1 MKRGL
6 LLLLTAALCLL
17 LAAACG
23 AEEAGQTR
31 LLITDAAY
39 DPESGLLTV
48 NWTNTG
54 EEAVTGAELRAI
66 PRNADENQLVI
77 GEGNLEEILLEQR
90 VYHTFAAAAPGE
102 SATAVFP
109 AGARYP
115 AAAAFDVAFDA
126 VTPESGETLDLPD
139 SRLCWYS
146 TREKAYTH
154 LPEAGE
160 PYAPLAEDILSKAAD
175 FPLGLK
181 TIAVTEE
188 LAEAYGFAHS
198 GMLIVETEEASLADA
213 LELAPGDLIFAVDD
227 TQYANEPNAVA
238 LAAAALAD
246 DRPVTLWIER
256 DGAALSLAL
265 TP

>member
-66 PRNADENQLVI
+66 PRDADENQLVI

-126 VTPESGETLDLPD
+126 VIPEGGVALDLPD

-146 TREKAYTH
+146 TQEKAYTH

-160 PYAPLAEDILSKAAD
+160 PYAPLAEEIVNA
-175 FPLGLK
+175 LK
-181 TIAVTEE
+181 KIDGIEDVSISE
-188 LAEAYGFAHS
+188 L
-198 GMLIVETEEASLADA
+198 
-213 LELAPGDLIFAVDD
+213 
-227 TQYANEPNAVA
+227 Q
-238 LAAAALAD
+238 
-246 DRPVTLWIER
+246 
-256 DGAALSLAL
+256 
-265 TP
+265 